1 MATTIENAY
10 AIARVLLS
18 HGEMFH
24 GGDEL
29 RIANEWARLGF
40 TAEGVNAW
48 CDAGVWDEQVAEVL
62 YEAGMT
68 PRDAEA
74 VAARMAREDDADE
87 YTSGCPIYAACNGD
101 LNPRAIVK
109 AWRRYQQD

>member
-1 MATTIENAY
+1 MTTTIENAY

-24 GGDEL
+24 GGNEL

-48 CDAGVWDEQVAEVL
+48 CDAGVWDEQVAKVL

-74 VAARMAREDDADE
+74 VAARMAQDDADA
-87 YTSGCPIYAACNGD
+87 YTSGCPLYAACNGD
-101 LNPRAIVK
+101 LSPRAIVK